1 MRISFGNTK
10 RGIHRGPACRR
21 TILSVER
28 LESRDLLNA
37 GYAATNLLS
46 DIPGLAVQTDT
57 NLVNSWGFAE
67 TPQGQFR
74 VSANGT
80 GESLLLNA
88 QGDVLGSPVLI
99 PTPSDSPSDAV
110 AAPDGSALNTTS
122 DFVISHGG
130 RSAPATFII
139 STEDGTIAGVNPTVD
154 RSQAVIAA
162 DLSDSGAV
170 FKTLTLGSDAHGHVI
185 FASDFHNDQVDIFDK
200 NFQLVDSFTDSNPH
214 AGFAPFGVHN
224 INGILFVTFAKQD
237 DPNNAHDDVEGPG
250 NGFIDEFTTNGAF
263 IKRFATGSALQSG
276 GLDVLNSPFGA
287 AVAPANFG
295 QLSSTPNNPVLLI
308 GNFGSSQISAF
319 NIKTGAFLGQLSDA
333 QGNPLVL
340 NGGIKETDLKGLWG
354 IRFGNG
360 HGGADANTLFFAAGI
375 NAEADGLFGKVTAV
389 TAPSSSGAALPNV
402 SFAQPALTLATQGNP
417 NGAAGEIPAFFN
429 GQSVSI
435 NVVQL
440 SDNAAASI
448 LANNPSLQTIFVTN
462 DLDEPQA
469 FAPVL
474 SAVPGQNFNALWDQ
488 VLIQFNPGVT
498 PHQFTSE
505 ADILAAAHTGQITL
519 INTGE
524 VYRDSVVGG

>member
-1 MRISFGNTK
+1 VIPFTDPNS
-10 RGIHRGPACRR
+10 
-21 TILSVER
+21 S
-28 LESRDLLNA
+28 
-37 GYAATNLLS
+37 AAAQSPGGFAETSLVS
-46 DIPGLAVQTDT
+46 DIPGLAIHTDT
-57 NLVNSWGFAE
+57 NLVNPWGFAE

-74 VSANGT
+74 LSANGT

-88 QGDVLGSPVLI
+88 QGNVLGTPVII
-99 PTPSDSPSDAV
+99 PTPSDSPSGTV

-122 DFVISHGG
+122 DFVISHDG
-130 RSAPATFII
+130 RSAPATFIV
-139 STEDGTIAGVNPTVD
+139 STEDGTIAGFNPVVD
-154 RSQAVIAA
+154 RNEAVIGA

-170 FKTLTLGSDAHGHVI
+170 FKTLTLGTNAHGNVI
-185 FASDFHNDQVDIFDK
+185 FTSDFHNDQVDIFDK
-200 NFQLVDSFTDSNPH
+200 NFQLVGSFTDPNPH

-224 INGILFVTFAKQD
+224 INGTLFVTFAKQD

-250 NGFIDEFTTNGAF
+250 NGFIDEFTTDGAF
-263 IKRFATGSALQSG
+263 IKRFATGSALQPG

-287 AVAPANFG
+287 AVAPAHFG
-295 QLSSTPNNPVLLI
+295 QFSSTPNNPVLLI

-319 NIKTGAFLGQLSDA
+319 NKNTGAYLGQLSDA

-340 NGGIKETDLKGLWG
+340 NGGISESDKKGLWG

-389 TAPSSSGAALPNV
+389 TNPSVDHSTAVLSTGSS
-402 SFAQPALTLATQGNP
+402 AQPVLPLATQATTNKDSE
-417 NGAAGEIPAFFN
+417 GAATQIPAFFN
-429 GQSVSI
+429 GQSVTI

-440 SDNAAASI
+440 SDSAAASI
-448 LANNPSLQTIFVTN
+448 LANNPRLQTIFVTN
-462 DLDEPQA
+462 DLDEPQT

-505 ADILAAAHTGQITL
+505 ADILAAAKAGQITL
-519 INTGE
+519 IETGE
-524 VYRDSVVGG
+524 VYRDSVVDGSSHA